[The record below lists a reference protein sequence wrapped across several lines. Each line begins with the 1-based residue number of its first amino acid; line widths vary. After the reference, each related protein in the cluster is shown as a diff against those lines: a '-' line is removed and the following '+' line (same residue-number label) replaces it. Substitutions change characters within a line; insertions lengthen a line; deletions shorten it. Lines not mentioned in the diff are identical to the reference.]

1 MSVIAGQEFAKVGL
15 QNCHI
20 NSSLPVGT
28 VLQIPFLVWD
38 SGHPP
43 LSATVNRTLV
53 ITAPCASGVLLLSR
67 IGLSDELVATV
78 SFCSPD
84 LRCLMHILT
93 EVCATQQHS
102 Q

>member
-1 MSVIAGQEFAKVGL
+1 MLAGQEFAKVGL

-38 SGHPP
+38 SGKPP

-53 ITAPCASGVLLLSR
+53 ITSPCPSGQFLWP
-67 IGLSDELVATV
+67 I
-78 SFCSPD
+78 P
-84 LRCLMHILT
+84 
-93 EVCATQQHS
+93 
-102 Q
+102 